1 VQLSTGR
8 QLCWRTQRY
17 ADSGGGASD
26 PIGDRNWQYRSLD
39 GSIYE
44 MLRELG
50 MIGGNGQDRT
60 ATADQM
66 EVSDAA

>member
-1 VQLSTGR
+1 MAPVRVELVKLAAQVAENDGHSDLSLR
-8 QLCWRTQRY
+8 AFKALCR
-17 ADSGGGASD
+17 
-26 PIGDRNWQYRSLD
+26 LD
-39 GSIYE
+39 GSIHE